1 MANLNDS
8 EHDKE
13 CLTCECYDTKKKQL
27 FRIYRMKAGEQTK
40 DDHFLYSVIAFVL
53 EGVVRVSTG
62 IYLKVTVGHSNMF
75 VIHKG
80 DNGYMRCI
88 EDAVVLFCGFDS
100 SMALCNG
107 LSLNNS
113 VNLPPPTP
121 KQRIMSGLPY
131 LYIQKLLMVELNIT
145 VSELESKLLG
155 LRFMELKRFLI
166 LMLIRTLY
174 NKEDLFYMFRSVQSD
189 DFDFREDIFKYYTY
203 DVNAQQLCALM
214 GMSTATF
221 NRKFKKAF
229 GLPVGKWI
237 NAKRKINVLID
248 LKTTDMTIKDIA
260 AKYNLT
266 PNYLTNF
273 CKKQLGNVPANIRR
287 GEVS

>member
-1 MANLNDS
+1 
-8 EHDKE
+8 
-13 CLTCECYDTKKKQL
+13 
-27 FRIYRMKAGEQTK
+27 
-40 DDHFLYSVIAFVL
+40 
-53 EGVVRVSTG
+53 
-62 IYLKVTVGHSNMF
+62 
-75 VIHKG
+75 
-80 DNGYMRCI
+80 
-88 EDAVVLFCGFDS
+88 
-100 SMALCNG
+100 
-107 LSLNNS
+107 
-113 VNLPPPTP
+113 
-121 KQRIMSGLPY
+121 MSGLPY
-131 LYIQKLLMVELNIT
+131 LYIQKLLMVELNII

-189 DFDFREDIFKYYTY
+189 DFGFREDIFKYYTC

>member
-1 MANLNDS
+1 
-8 EHDKE
+8 
-13 CLTCECYDTKKKQL
+13 
-27 FRIYRMKAGEQTK
+27 
-40 DDHFLYSVIAFVL
+40 
-53 EGVVRVSTG
+53 
-62 IYLKVTVGHSNMF
+62 
-75 VIHKG
+75 
-80 DNGYMRCI
+80 
-88 EDAVVLFCGFDS
+88 
-100 SMALCNG
+100 
-107 LSLNNS
+107 
-113 VNLPPPTP
+113 
-121 KQRIMSGLPY
+121 MSGLPY
-131 LYIQKLLMVELNIT
+131 LHIQKLLMVELNII

-203 DVNAQQLCALM
+203 DVNAQQLCALT

-229 GLPVGKWI
+229 GLPAGKWI